1 MAHMHRFLAPLAE
14 PVTYSRWIHLVVPM
28 ALISVWLF
36 IEPGV
41 PWQLALLAVPV
52 GLLPVMRVG
61 EGVQAQLLLTPG
73 ERGRADATISLS
85 PATTWGEKWRT
96 VLWLELRLLLSIVVG
111 AATVWLPLIAT
122 DMVRAAAGDYVGDGV
137 FQLIEPH
144 PWYAVL
150 APLPLLLLLALVVLC
165 GRLTTAA
172 ARRLLGPSKAERM
185 AALEELTEQLL
196 ERNRIARELHD
207 SIGHALTVS
216 VVQAGAARTADD
228 PEFTRRALVAIEETG
243 RAALDDL
250 ERVLR
255 VLREPGASADRRP
268 TLITIEQLLDSARGS
283 GVAVDAKVVGRIDRL
298 PDSLSREGYR
308 ILQESLTNALR
319 HAGQVPVR
327 VRIDVDKDRLE
338 LDVRNP
344 LAEHVRR
351 SAGGH
356 GLQGIRER
364 AKLLGG
370 SAKAGPREGEWR
382 VHVALPLRHLG

>member
-1 MAHMHRFLAPLAE
+1 MRRFLAPLAE

-28 ALISVWLF
+28 AVISVWLF
-36 IEPGV
+36 VEPGV

-61 EGVQAQLLLTPG
+61 EGAQAQLLLTPG
-73 ERGRADATISLS
+73 ERGRTDATISLA

-96 VLWLELRLLLSIVVG
+96 VLWLELRLLFSIVVG
-111 AATVWLPLIAT
+111 SATVWLPFTAIDL
-122 DMVRAAAGDYVGDGV
+122 VRAAAGGDIGNGI
-137 FQLIEPH
+137 FQLVEPH

-172 ARRLLGPSKAERM
+172 ARRLLGPSRTERM

-268 TLITIEQLLDSARGS
+268 TLLAVEQLLASARGS
-283 GVAVDAKVVGRIDRL
+283 GVAVDAEVVGRIDRL

-319 HAGQVPVR
+319 HAGRVPVR
-327 VRIDVDKDRLE
+327 VRIGVEKDCLE

-344 LAEHVRR
+344 LAGPVRR
-351 SAGGH
+351 SAAGH
-356 GLQGIRER
+356 GLQGMRER

-370 SAKAGPREGEWR
+370 VAKAGPREGEWR
-382 VHVALPLRHLG
+382 VHVALPLRHIG

>member
-1 MAHMHRFLAPLAE
+1 MRRLLAPFAA
-14 PVTYSRWIHLVVPM
+14 PVTYSRWIHLVAPL

-36 IEPGV
+36 VAPGV
-41 PWQLALLAVPV
+41 PWELALLAVPV
-52 GLLPVMRVG
+52 GLLPVMRMG

-73 ERGRADATISLS
+73 ERGRADATISVA

-111 AATVWLPLIAT
+111 VATLWLPAT
-122 DMVRAAAGDYVGDGV
+122 SISLVGAVRSDSIDRDGI
-137 FQLIEPH
+137 FHLIEPH
-144 PWYAVL
+144 AWYGAL
-150 APLPLLLLLALVVLC
+150 APLPILLLFALVVLC
-165 GRLTTAA
+165 GRLSTAA
-172 ARRLLGPSKAERM
+172 ARRLLGPSRTERM
-185 AALEELTEQLL
+185 SALEELTEQLL

-216 VVQAGAARTADD
+216 VVQAGAASTADD
-228 PEFTRRALVAIEETG
+228 PEFTRRALIAIEETG

-268 TLITIEQLLDSARGS
+268 TLIAVEQLLDSARGS
-283 GVAVDAKVVGRIDRL
+283 GVAVDAEVTGCVDRL

-319 HAGQVPVR
+319 HAGRVPVR
-327 VRIDVDKDRLE
+327 VRIGVERDHLE

-344 LAEHVRR
+344 MAEATPR
-351 SAGGH
+351 SPRGH
-356 GLQGIRER
+356 GLQGMRER
-364 AKLLGG
+364 ARLLGG
-370 SAKAGPREGEWR
+370 SAKAGPHHGEWQVR
-382 VHVALPLRHLG
+382 VTLPLRGVR